1 MLEISFVSKEV
12 MVQPIPLS
20 PIPESGKGRGES
32 LVRGRHRTPY
42 PLPRSLSFGSCLT
55 IQGKGFGNQ
64 GAVSLPVGGEGEACR
79 FASAGTAGAVFLLL
93 LEFIYTHHTR
103 AAAELPK

>member
-1 MLEISFVSKEV
+1 MGDIESRILFLDSSPLAPCL
-12 MVQPIPLS
+12 PI
-20 PIPESGKGRGES
+20 E
-32 LVRGRHRTPY
+32 
-42 PLPRSLSFGSCLT
+42 
-55 IQGKGFGNQ
+55 GKGFGNQ
-64 GAVSLPVGGEGEACR
+64 GAVSLPVGGVGQDCW